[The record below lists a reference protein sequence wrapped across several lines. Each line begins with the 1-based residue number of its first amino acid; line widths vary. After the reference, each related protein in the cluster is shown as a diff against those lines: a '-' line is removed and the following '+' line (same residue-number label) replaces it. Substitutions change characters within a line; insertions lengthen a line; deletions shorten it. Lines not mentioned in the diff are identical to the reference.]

1 MNAAL
6 ADVVAGRLGLL
17 PFAVGVCQ
25 LLERDGPHIAA
36 RSRGTSANGA
46 CRLLSA
52 ADGWVAVNL
61 ARDDDIDL
69 VTALTGLS
77 GAAWDDLEATVQ
89 VTAADEFV
97 ARGAELHMPIAML
110 GEAAPLGLASRTGS
124 ATNLRVVDLS
134 VLWAGPLCA
143 GLLAQAG
150 AEVIRIENRGRPD
163 PTPTAWPG
171 LNRWLNGAKSI
182 VDLDLSTAAGKA
194 RLGEEIATADVIVT
208 SARARALASLGL
220 EDQLLNTRPGLIWAA
235 ITAHGWAVDRVGFG
249 DDCAVAGGLV
259 AWREGEPQ
267 FLGDALA
274 DPLTGLEAALA
285 VLDRAQQGH
294 GGRIDLAMARTAAAY
309 GELIGR

>member
-1 MNAAL
+1 MSPPVAA
-6 ADVVAGRLGLL
+6 VL
-17 PFAVGVCQ
+17 PQMA
-25 LLERDGPHIAA
+25 PA
-36 RSRGTSANGA
+36 A

-69 VTALTGLS
+69 VPALTGLS

-134 VLWAGPLCA
+134 VLWAGPFCA

-171 LNRWLNGAKSI
+171 LNRWLMEQN
-182 VDLDLSTAAGKA
+182 
-194 RLGEEIATADVIVT
+194 R
-208 SARARALASLGL
+208 
-220 EDQLLNTRPGLIWAA
+220 
-235 ITAHGWAVDRVGFG
+235 
-249 DDCAVAGGLV
+249 
-259 AWREGEPQ
+259 
-267 FLGDALA
+267 
-274 DPLTGLEAALA
+274 
-285 VLDRAQQGH
+285 
-294 GGRIDLAMARTAAAY
+294 
-309 GELIGR
+309 